1 MNRAWNTYMLFS
13 LLVASFW
20 RAAMEAGLDTDE
32 LFEALARRLRVN
44 LIARSLR

>member
-1 MNRAWNTYMLFS
+1 MNRAWNIYQLFA
-13 LLVASFW
+13 LIVTSFW
-20 RAAMEAGLDTDE
+20 RAAVEAGLDTDE